1 MDPQLNNKEEF
12 MFYIYI
18 FLEFWS
24 PTVKVSTA
32 QSLRIT
38 TEFESNS
45 VNISIESEM
54 KWLCWDDYINKFQQ
68 TVISN

>member
-54 KWLCWDDYINKFQQ
+54 K
-68 TVISN
+68 